1 LKNGA
6 RKVAPKVCL
15 QTQRLLQSDTVRA
28 RYSARMDAP
37 LPQMYRFV
45 RPRTRV
51 DLNETFLGDGQDE
64 TEQKFA
70 SVGWDAHLMASKF
83 SKICSGGGGT
93 AASPNCRKFVAIS

>member
-1 LKNGA
+1 
-6 RKVAPKVCL
+6 
-15 QTQRLLQSDTVRA
+15 
-28 RYSARMDAP
+28 
-37 LPQMYRFV
+37 
-45 RPRTRV
+45 V